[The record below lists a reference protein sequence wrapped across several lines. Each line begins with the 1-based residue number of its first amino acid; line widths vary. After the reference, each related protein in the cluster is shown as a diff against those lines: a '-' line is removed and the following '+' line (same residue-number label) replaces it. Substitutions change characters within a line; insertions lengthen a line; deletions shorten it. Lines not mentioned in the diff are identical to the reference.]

1 MKKVISEKF
10 GLKAE
15 RFCRHQY
22 LPFYMCRVTVV
33 PYSLGFTDVNVSRV
47 PLLILSLC
55 KVDNTTRFIEELKA
69 DSLDIYEFVMAV
81 EMEFE
86 IEIPEWEIVELKNGM
101 FESRLSFQ
109 FYFNDMLTFNS
120 IVQAVISYIE
130 RHNA

>member
-1 MKKVISEKF
+1 
-10 GLKAE
+10 
-15 RFCRHQY
+15 
-22 LPFYMCRVTVV
+22 MCRVTVV